1 MPKPAPPTSISQ
13 NFELTALLAK
23 ARQGDRE
30 AWDQVFALAYDAIR
44 DRISKIL
51 GYDFPSLKNRHGVTS
66 IANRLYEKLLVA
78 WNSGVR
84 PTTPKDF
91 FGFVAFK
98 TRMMLRDLAGRARR
112 DKLRG
117 VEDNGDS
124 VILEE
129 LAVARTMSPAQLLSW
144 TEFHE
149 KVEQL
154 LTPEEYQVFEL
165 RFYGGHTNAEIAEML
180 GKEPKP
186 ISRLW
191 NSALEKFNDTIEP
204 LEK

>member
-1 MPKPAPPTSISQ
+1 MSDPTPSMSQ
-13 NFELTALLAK
+13 NSQLTALLERAQ
-23 ARQGDRE
+23 RGDRD

-44 DRISKIL
+44 DRIAKIL
-51 GYDFPSLKNRHGVTS
+51 GYDFPALKNRHGVTS

-78 WNSGVR
+78 WTSGVR
-84 PTTPKDF
+84 PTTPREF
-91 FGFVAFK
+91 FGFVAYK
-98 TRMMLRDLAGRARR
+98 TRMMLRDLASRARA

-117 VEDNGDS
+117 IAADGDS
-124 VILEE
+124 VVLED
-129 LAVARTMSPAQLLSW
+129 LAIAQTMSPAQLMSW

-149 KVEQL
+149 KAEQM
-154 LTPEEYQVFEL
+154 LTAEEYQVFEL

-191 NSALEKFNDTIEP
+191 NSAIEKFNDAIEP
-204 LEK
+204 LDR